1 MKLLTLTSSLI
12 ATLLLPAS
20 FASAESASTFRALI
34 TAKETELSR
43 VQNELTS
50 LRKGLASANST
61 AAPASISTYTV
72 NLGDTMSS
80 IARLHKMTY
89 SELVKLNKITD
100 PSLITVG
107 QEINVSTDTK
117 TSAPEKVAIKAP
129 APTAKTS
136 KHETHVVKRGET
148 FYRIATT
155 NKISVGKLK
164 ELNPGVDTNHITEGQ
179 KLKISG
185 KPAAQ
190 IASRKRS
197 STWSAAQVSH
207 RPTPVSAPKKSSTPA
222 LTRSAASKKTVA
234 SSQPTSSRKIAEP
247 KVATVKKEVASA
259 PAPPKVKEPMPAAP
273 KKVSSVI
280 LTNETSFS
288 DFASKHG
295 TSTTSLNALNGWN
308 LPKATV
314 LARGSEIYVPK

>member
-34 TAKETELSR
+34 AAKETELIR

-50 LRKGLASANST
+50 LRKGLATANST

-72 NLGDTMSS
+72 QLGDTMSS
-80 IARLHKMTY
+80 IARRHKMTY
-89 SELVKLNKITD
+89 SDLVKLNKITD
-100 PSLITVG
+100 PSLITIG
-107 QEINVSTDTK
+107 QELNVSTDTK
-117 TSAPEKVAIKAP
+117 TSTPAKVAIKTP
-129 APTAKTS
+129 PTAKTS

-155 NKISVGKLK
+155 NQISVGKLK

-197 STWSAAQVSH
+197 STRSAAPVSQ
-207 RPTPVSAPKKSSTPA
+207 RSTPVSAPKKSSTPA

-259 PAPPKVKEPMPAAP
+259 PAPPKVEEPMPAAP